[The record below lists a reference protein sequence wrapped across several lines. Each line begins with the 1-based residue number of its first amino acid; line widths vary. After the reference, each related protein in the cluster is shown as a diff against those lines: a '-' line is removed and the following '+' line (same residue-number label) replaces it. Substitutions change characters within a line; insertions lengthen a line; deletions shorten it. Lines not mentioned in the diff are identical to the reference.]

1 MIVSTKEISSQYL
14 DSSLIQE
21 DLNVVAKGNSDEG
34 LEKTITWYREFLKL

>member
-21 DLNVVAKGNSDEG
+21 DLNVVAKVNLDEG